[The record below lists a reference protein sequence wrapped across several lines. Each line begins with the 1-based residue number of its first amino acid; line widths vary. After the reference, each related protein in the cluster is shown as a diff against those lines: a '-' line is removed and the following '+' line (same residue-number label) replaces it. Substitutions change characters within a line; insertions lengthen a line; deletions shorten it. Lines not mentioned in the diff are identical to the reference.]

1 MDIGLEDAFTQAAAA
16 FAAAPFD
23 GARWSEG
30 LDLFASIGGGW
41 AGQLLGVDAKAGVA
55 FNLVTRMP
63 PDATQEWETRGGASI
78 CVNPRA
84 ASLLAAPFA
93 ILADDDFID
102 ARRRAVSPI
111 YHEFFEKADAD
122 FISVAM
128 LGHRGDLRAI
138 AAVIRT
144 GTQGHPQG
152 VDHRRMARLLPHI
165 DAALTVQLA
174 LERRALEGAIG
185 TLDALDI
192 AAFQCDRWG
201 RIAGTTVRG
210 ERLLAQAT
218 LIERRDGRLRAIGK
232 KDDIRLQAA
241 LDRARSTDSASPMP
255 RSSTI
260 ALTTAAAE
268 WSRVDIAPCPDGIA
282 SLSPAATC
290 IVLVHRPPPPADAV
304 DMLRSA
310 FGLTTAEAAV
320 ALALAT
326 GATARDIADGR
337 GVSRDTVRAQV
348 GAIYQKVGVTKA
360 TQLARLVTRMGL

>member
-1 MDIGLEDAFTQAAAA
+1 MGLDDAFTQAAAA

-41 AGQLLGVDAKAGVA
+41 AGQLLGVDAKAGMA

-63 PDATQEWETRGGASI
+63 PDATQEWEARGGASI
-78 CVNPRA
+78 CANPRA

-93 ILADDDFID
+93 ILADDDFLD
-102 ARRRAVSPI
+102 AGRRATSPI
-111 YHEFFEKADAD
+111 YREFFEKSDAD
-122 FISVAM
+122 FISVGM

-144 GTQGHPQG
+144 GAQGHPQA

-174 LERRALEGAIG
+174 LERRTLEGAIG
-185 TLDALDI
+185 TLDALGM
-192 AAFQCDRWG
+192 AALQCDRWG
-201 RIAGTTVRG
+201 RIVGTTAQGEELLVR
-210 ERLLAQAT
+210 AT
-218 LIERRDGRLRAIGK
+218 LIERRGGRLHAIGK
-232 KDDIRLQAA
+232 EDDARLQAA
-241 LDRARSTDSASPMP
+241 LDRAIDGNAASPTP

-260 ALTTAAAE
+260 ALATAAHE
-268 WSRVDIAPCPDGIA
+268 WFRVDIAPCPA
-282 SLSPAATC
+282 NVAALSPVAAC
-290 IVLVHRPPPPADAV
+290 IVLIHRPRPPADAASI
-304 DMLRSA
+304 LRSA

-326 GATARDIADGR
+326 GATARDIADRR
-337 GVSRDTVRAQV
+337 GVSRDTVRVQV
-348 GAIYQKVGVTKA
+348 GAVYQKIGVTKA
-360 TQLARLVTRMGL
+360 TQLARLIARMGL